1 MAKDLNQWRIPM
13 NYKKNIPLTFAALC
27 VAGALSACSDNK
39 VVGADEQT
47 NTMAET
53 TTVVGNVFSIDV
65 QRVMAA
71 RLKEVAKPNAPTTA
85 VLAHD
90 STLQLSVI
98 KTFGGDEIYNNE
110 KNRMINMNY
119 LDTTI
124 TESKGWTYY
133 SMQDEN
139 GIQHGPIAMSQFAM
153 NAMAGIVH
161 YVNNIA
167 CMNENKSLRVGDVV
181 HISSDSYEFSHLF
194 SVEKSYSD
202 PSQFQEKRSQIRRLQ
217 TRDSLMMAQ
226 FIEDCVALDG
236 KLGKEDASFVM
247 GGVECGVNPKLTCT
261 LEKDDYYDPYWEKYA
276 SFIVNS
282 CRSDIESSDH
292 IPVVP

>member
-1 MAKDLNQWRIPM
+1 M
-13 NYKKNIPLTFAALC
+13 NIKKIIPLSLATMSIM
-27 VAGALSACSDNK
+27 GAFTACSDNK
-39 VVGADEQT
+39 VVGADEQPS
-47 NTMAET
+47 TMSET
-53 TTVVGNVFSIDV
+53 TVVVGNVFSTDV
-65 QRVMAA
+65 QRVMVA

-98 KTFGGDEIYNNE
+98 KTFDGDEIYNNE
-110 KNRMINMNY
+110 KNRMVNMNY

-124 TESKGWTYY
+124 TESTGWTYY

-139 GIQHGPIAMSQFAM
+139 GIQHGPIAMNQSAM
-153 NAMAGIVH
+153 KAMAGIVH

-181 HISSDSYEFSHLF
+181 HISSDSYEFSLLL
-194 SVEKSYSD
+194 
-202 PSQFQEKRSQIRRLQ
+202 FQEKISQTRRLQ
-217 TRDSLMMAQ
+217 TRDSLMLVQ
-226 FIEDCVALDG
+226 FIEDCDALDG
-236 KLGKEDASFVM
+236 KLGKEDASYVR

>member
-1 MAKDLNQWRIPM
+1 M

-39 VVGADEQT
+39 VVGADEQP
-47 NTMAET
+47 NTMADT
-53 TTVVGNVFSIDV
+53 TTVTRFVLSSDV
-65 QRVMAA
+65 QRVMLA

-90 STLQLSVI
+90 STLQLTAVE
-98 KTFGGDEIYNNE
+98 TFDGDSIYNNE
-110 KNRMINMNY
+110 KNRMVNMNY

-124 TESKGWTYY
+124 TETKGWGYY

-139 GIQHGPIAMSQFAM
+139 GVLHGPIAMNQAAM
-153 NAMAGIVH
+153 KAMTGIVH

-167 CMNENKSLRVGDVV
+167 CVNENKSLRVGDVV
-181 HISSDSYEFSHLF
+181 HITSDSYEFSHLF
-194 SVEKSYSD
+194 SVEKSYSN
-202 PSQFQEKRSQIRRLQ
+202 SYQFQEKRSQIRRLQ
-217 TRDSLMMAQ
+217 TRDSLMLVQ
-226 FIEDCVALDG
+226 FIEDCDALDG
-236 KLGKEDASFVM
+236 KLGKEDATFVM

>member
-1 MAKDLNQWRIPM
+1 MAKDLNQRRIPM

-39 VVGADEQT
+39 VVGADEQP
-47 NTMAET
+47 NTMADT
-53 TTVVGNVFSIDV
+53 TTVTRFVLSSDV
-65 QRVMAA
+65 QRVMLA

-90 STLQLSVI
+90 STLQLTAVE
-98 KTFGGDEIYNNE
+98 TFDGDSIYNNE
-110 KNRMINMNY
+110 KNRMVNMNY

-124 TESKGWTYY
+124 TETKGWGYY

-139 GIQHGPIAMSQFAM
+139 GVLHGPIAMNQAAM
-153 NAMAGIVH
+153 KAMTGIVH

-167 CMNENKSLRVGDVV
+167 CVNENKSLRVGDVV
-181 HISSDSYEFSHLF
+181 HITSDSYEFSHLF
-194 SVEKSYSD
+194 SVEKSYSN
-202 PSQFQEKRSQIRRLQ
+202 SYQFQEKRSQIRRLQ
-217 TRDSLMMAQ
+217 TRDSLMLVQ
-226 FIEDCVALDG
+226 FIEDCDALDG
-236 KLGKEDASFVM
+236 KLGKEDATFVM

>member
-1 MAKDLNQWRIPM
+1 M
-13 NYKKNIPLTFAALC
+13 NIKKIIPLSLAAMS
-27 VAGALSACSDNK
+27 VMGAFTACSDNK
-39 VVGADEQT
+39 VVGVDEQP
-47 NTMAET
+47 NTMADT
-53 TTVVGNVFSIDV
+53 TTVTRFVLSSDV
-65 QRVMAA
+65 QRVMLA

-90 STLQLSVI
+90 STLQLTVVE
-98 KTFGGDEIYNNE
+98 TFDGDSIYNNE
-110 KNRMINMNY
+110 KNRMVNMNY

-124 TESKGWTYY
+124 TETKGWGYY

-139 GIQHGPIAMSQFAM
+139 GVLHGPIAMNQAAM
-153 NAMAGIVH
+153 KAMTGIVH

-167 CMNENKSLRVGDVV
+167 CVNENKSLRVGDVV
-181 HISSDSYEFSHLF
+181 HITSDSYEFSHLF
-194 SVEKSYSD
+194 SVEKSYSNLY
-202 PSQFQEKRSQIRRLQ
+202 QFQEKRSQIRRLQ
-217 TRDSLMMAQ
+217 TRDSLMLVQ
-226 FIEDCVALDG
+226 FIEDCDALDG

-292 IPVVP
+292 IPVVQWSENIP

>member
-1 MAKDLNQWRIPM
+1 M
-13 NYKKNIPLTFAALC
+13 NLKKIIPLSLATMSMM
-27 VAGALSACSDNK
+27 GAFTACSDNK
-39 VVGADEQT
+39 VVGADEQA

-53 TTVVGNVFSIDV
+53 TTVVGNVFSSDV
-65 QRVMAA
+65 QRVMLA

-90 STLQLSVI
+90 STLQLTAVE
-98 KTFGGDEIYNNE
+98 TFDGDSIYNNE
-110 KNRMINMNY
+110 KNRMVNMNY

-124 TESKGWTYY
+124 TETKGWGYY

-139 GIQHGPIAMSQFAM
+139 GVLHGPIAMNQAAM
-153 NAMAGIVH
+153 KAMTGIVH

-167 CMNENKSLRVGDVV
+167 CVNENKSLRVGDVV
-181 HISSDSYEFSHLF
+181 HITSDSYEFSHLF
-194 SVEKSYSD
+194 SVEKSYSN
-202 PSQFQEKRSQIRRLQ
+202 SYQFQEKRSQIRRLQ
-217 TRDSLMMAQ
+217 TRDSLMLVQ
-226 FIEDCVALDG
+226 FIEDCDALDG
-236 KLGKEDASFVM
+236 KLGKEDATFVM
-247 GGVECGVNPKLTCT
+247 GVVECGVNPKLTCT